1 MLDWTWDEVLAATS
15 DLENAPIP
23 EGAKTTA
30 EWARAW
36 KTTEAKAM
44 KAIKGLQD
52 KRIMQVGERR
62 GVNIAG
68 RVCYRPFYFFK
79 GENGPSAT

>member
-15 DLENAPIP
+15 DIENAPVP
-23 EGAKTTA
+23 EGAKTAA

-36 KTTEAKAM
+36 NTTAAKAM

-52 KRIMQVGERR
+52 KGVMQAGERR

-68 RVCYRPFYFFK
+68 RVCYRPVYFFK
-79 GENGPSAT
+79 GENESEAT